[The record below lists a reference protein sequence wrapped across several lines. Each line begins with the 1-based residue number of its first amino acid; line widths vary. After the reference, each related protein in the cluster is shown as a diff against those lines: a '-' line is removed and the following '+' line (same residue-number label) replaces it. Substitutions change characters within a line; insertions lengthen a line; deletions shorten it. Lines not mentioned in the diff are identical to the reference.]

1 MALGL
6 TAALTIALAGCVSI
20 PTSGPVQVGGEAP
33 DDTGFVFPIA
43 SGPEFDASPEE
54 IVAGFLTASEAGT
67 YNNDF
72 EVARQFLTA
81 TAENGWKPDAA
92 RIVYRGVAETS
103 EPDAAGQLVV
113 SVAEIGW
120 MDDAGRFTES
130 SGEARQVLFEVAK
143 NATGQW
149 RIAALDDGVLV
160 SGVGFLDAYAPV
172 RVYFATP
179 DLRDLVP
186 DERWC
191 AVFRLAQCAVSAL
204 VDGPSPW
211 LREGVVSGLPEG
223 LAPPEVTISDDGLVT
238 IDLAG
243 GASQSGSNREL
254 LEQQLR
260 ATFTWLRGTA
270 VAGFDVTVLR
280 VPWETSGTL
289 ELARDVSPD
298 VGPFVLAGEQLAVVE
313 GRGVTP
319 VADAAPLTGLDP
331 QSPAVSLDLSIRVVL
346 AGGRQLLLLPEGGGE
361 PEPLLTQEALDL
373 VPPTVDPYG
382 WVWTGERASAGTLL
396 AVQPGE
402 EPIEVEARWL
412 EGRQIRSM
420 RVSRDGSRI
429 AVVSVGPDLLSDVE
443 VAAVVRGEGGRPS
456 RLSEDRLTVGASLR
470 DVTEVAW
477 VDEVTLAVLG
487 KGGSVDVPS
496 VHEVVV
502 GGTSAPLASQLDIAG
517 IAAARDRL
525 YLVGEDDVLRML
537 RGTTWTDVAE
547 GVRFPAFP
555 G

>member
-1 MALGL
+1 M
-6 TAALTIALAGCVSI
+6 AALTVLTAALAGCVAI
-20 PTSGPVQVGGEAP
+20 PTSGPVQAGGEAP
-33 DDTGFVFPIA
+33 DDAGFVFPIA

-72 EVARQFLTA
+72 EVARQFLTD
-81 TAENGWKPDAA
+81 TAEDGWKPDAA
-92 RIVYRGVAETS
+92 RIVYTGVAETNA
-103 EPDAAGQLVV
+103 PDAAGQMVV
-113 SVAEIGW
+113 RVAEIGW

-130 SGEARQVLFEVAK
+130 SGDVRQVPFEVAQ
-143 NATGQW
+143 NASGQW
-149 RIAALDDGVLV
+149 RISALEDGVLV
-160 SGVGFLDAYAPV
+160 SGVGFLDAYAPLQ
-172 RVYFATP
+172 VYFATP

-186 DERWC
+186 DQRWC
-191 AVFRLAQCAVSAL
+191 AVFRLVQCAVSAL

-211 LREGVVSGLPEG
+211 LREGVESGLPPG
-223 LAPPEVTISDDGLVT
+223 LAAPDVTISDTGVVT
-238 IDLAG
+238 IDLAS

-260 ATFTWLRGTA
+260 ATFTTLLGTA
-270 VAGFDVTVLR
+270 IAGFEVTVLK
-280 VPWETSGTL
+280 VPWEPSGTL

-298 VGPFVLAGEQLAVVE
+298 VGPFVLLGDRLAVVE
-313 GRGVTP
+313 GTEVTP
-319 VADAAPLTGLDP
+319 VDDAAPLTGLDP
-331 QSPAVSLDLSIRVVL
+331 QNPAVSLDLTIRVVL
-346 AGGRQLLLLPEGGGE
+346 AGARQLMLLPEGGGE
-361 PEPLLTQEALDL
+361 PEPLLTEEAHAL
-373 VPPTVDPYG
+373 VPPTIDPYG

-402 EPIEVEARWL
+402 EPIQVEARWL

-443 VAAVVRGEGGRPS
+443 VASVVRGEGGQPS
-456 RLSEDRLTVGASLR
+456 RLSEDRLTVGGSLT

-487 KGGSVDVPS
+487 TGGSVDVPS

-502 GGTSAPLASQLDIAG
+502 GGTSDSLASQLDIAG

-525 YLVGEDDVLRML
+525 YLVGEDDVLRVL